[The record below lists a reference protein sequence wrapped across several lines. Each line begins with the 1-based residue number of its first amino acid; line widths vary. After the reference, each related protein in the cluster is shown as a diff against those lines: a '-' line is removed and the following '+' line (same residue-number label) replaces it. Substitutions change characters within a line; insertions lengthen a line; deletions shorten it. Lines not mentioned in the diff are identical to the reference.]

1 MEDPG
6 YPFDPRTG
14 PYRNGLLSGGPTL
27 GGLLGAVMSQPGI
40 MQQMANPPTLAQ
52 IRDGSADISAP
63 MGLMMGMV
71 SPSPG
76 GGIRAFHGS
85 PFRFD
90 RFDSA
95 RINSGEGAQAYGHG
109 LYFVDDLPV
118 ARAYRDDLSAGYGI
132 LGLSPRGAVEREI
145 QSWLQNARND
155 AGFMPAR
162 YDITDWLRGRS
173 LGDHSASD
181 VSAALT
187 NMLGRV
193 NHGHVYEVNL
203 GVDPARMMALDE
215 GRQTAQVVQSL
226 RSMGLPDN
234 LPSGRHYTRELARR
248 GMAPEQTADA
258 LLNAGIPGMRYRP
271 GPNEPNHYVMFP
283 GQDNLIQIIRRY
295 GILGPAAGYGLLGGQ
310 Q

>member
-6 YPFDPRTG
+6 YPYDPRSG
-14 PYRNGLLSGGPTL
+14 PYRNGLLSGGPL
-27 GGLLGAVMSQPGI
+27 PGGMLGAVMSQPGI
-40 MQQMANPPTLAQ
+40 LDQMANTPTLAQ
-52 IRDGSADISAP
+52 ALRGADISAP

-71 SPSPG
+71 SPTPG

-95 RINSGEGAQAYGHG
+95 RIGSGEGAQAYGHG

-118 ARAYRDDLSAGYGI
+118 ARLYRDDLSAGYGL
-132 LGLSPRGAVEREI
+132 LGLNARTPVERDI
-145 QSWLQNARND
+145 QAWLQNARND

-173 LGDHSASD
+173 LGEHSADD
-181 VSAALT
+181 VSRALEG
-187 NMLGRV
+187 MLGRV

-203 GVDPARMMALDE
+203 GIDPARVMNLGE
-215 GRQTAQVVQSL
+215 GSQTAQVAQSL
-226 RSMGLPDN
+226 RSLGLPEN
-234 LPSGRHYTRELARR
+234 LPSGRQYTSALAQR
-248 GMAPEQTADA
+248 GMGPEQAAEA
-258 LLNAGIPGMRYRP
+258 LRDAGIPAMQYRP
-271 GPNEPNHYVMFP
+271 GANEPNHFVVFP
-283 GQDNLIQIIRRY
+283 GQDDLIQIIRRY